1 MMNIEENEYLV
12 EEILLQPVER
22 LMERLVREE
31 LIDEFGVIHS
41 IMWKLIAVEEGMDMS
56 LWQAPNTYKY

>member
-1 MMNIEENEYLV
+1 MDIEENEYLV

-22 LMERLVREE
+22 LMERLVREGMV
-31 LIDEFGVIHS
+31 DEFGVIHS